1 LTLKRC
7 NMNVHPVR
15 TEADYDAALEE
26 VEELWGSK
34 VGTSEADRLDVLL
47 VLIDDYESK
56 HHAIGPPDPVEAI
69 KFRMEQMNL
78 TRKDLEPLIGPRGRV
93 AEVLN
98 RRRPLSLAMIRSL
111 HHKLHIPLESLIA
124 NSALAPNK
132 RTQRTRQSV
141 TRFAKRKTR
150 ATSPSR

>member
-1 LTLKRC
+1 MLKRC
-7 NMNVHPVR
+7 NMNVHPIR
-15 TEADYDAALEE
+15 TEADYDAALDE

-34 VGTSEADRLDVLL
+34 AGTPHGDRLDVLL

-56 HHAIGPPDPVEAI
+56 HHPIDPPDPVDAI
-69 KFRMEQMNL
+69 RFRMEQMNL

-111 HHKLHIPLESLIA
+111 HQKLHIPLESLIA
-124 NSALAPNK
+124 NSALAANK
-132 RTQRTRQSV
+132 RMQRTRQSV

-150 ATSPSR
+150 AALPRR